1 MLNYRMMDGETDR
14 DEGDRWRDG
23 YVNIQ
28 GCPPLL
34 CLYPCLSLSL
44 SFSIYFSLCL
54 SVSLFLSVSACLCIS
69 PGPLHAPLPHGAV
82 RPRAR
87 TGINPPGPDP
97 VRYEGLR
104 SKR

>member
-1 MLNYRMMDGETDR
+1 MMDGEADR

-23 YVNIQ
+23 HVNIQ

-54 SVSLFLSVSACLCIS
+54 SVSLFLYLCLSVSACLCIS
-69 PGPLHAPLPHGAV
+69 LGPLHAP
-82 RPRAR
+82 RAR
-87 TGINPPGPDP
+87 TGLNLPGPEP
-97 VRYEGLR
+97 VGSEGLR
-104 SKR
+104 SKGR